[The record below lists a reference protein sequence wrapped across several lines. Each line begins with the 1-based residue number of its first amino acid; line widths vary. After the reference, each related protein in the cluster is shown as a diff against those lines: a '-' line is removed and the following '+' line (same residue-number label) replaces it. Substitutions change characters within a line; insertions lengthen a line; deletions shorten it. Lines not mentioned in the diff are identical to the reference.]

1 MRLTNSC
8 KSLTYSSDIGPL
20 ADSVFPEA
28 PEDKEEDV
36 SLELF
41 SSSKCFF

>member
-1 MRLTNSC
+1 MSVGVTARF
-8 KSLTYSSDIGPL
+8 P
-20 ADSVFPEA
+20 DSVFPEA

-41 SSSKCFF
+41 SSSKWSCTLD